1 MMEPFEDFAH
11 RYYWARVNSPLR
23 CCGCFNN
30 RFGSWVACLIWA
42 GFSFY
47 FAIIA
52 FMDKSPFYSYL
63 DQIPLVIFGVIN
75 LIFGCVT
82 LAGFLTVLLLP
93 PSFSRIRFMVY
104 VIATTGALVL
114 IDMLVTFII
123 FVVNPDSFREACLQD
138 AYNNAQNAL
147 DTNLTNVVDASDDYY
162 NCDRLFADQTKWSLL
177 CVVFMYITYVHWML
191 VFAAYAGTSI
201 PYFLSRQAAALPPPG
216 AAPPPPPPPAA
227 TEVLGNLPPTSTEK
241 YEVYSNVAPSSK
253 TKHQA
258 SSTSAKDASLL
269 SKIGLKVDNEG
280 RVVRLESTIP
290 RSIRT
295 TTNNRRDSVY
305 AESAFDERSI
315 TASTSKALEEGLR

>member
-1 MMEPFEDFAH
+1 
-11 RYYWARVNSPLR
+11 
-23 CCGCFNN
+23 
-30 RFGSWVACLIWA
+30 
-42 GFSFY
+42 
-47 FAIIA
+47 
-52 FMDKSPFYSYL
+52 
-63 DQIPLVIFGVIN
+63 
-75 LIFGCVT
+75 
-82 LAGFLTVLLLP
+82 
-93 PSFSRIRFMVY
+93 
-104 VIATTGALVL
+104 
-114 IDMLVTFII
+114 
-123 FVVNPDSFREACLQD
+123 
-138 AYNNAQNAL
+138 
-147 DTNLTNVVDASDDYY
+147 
-162 NCDRLFADQTKWSLL
+162 
-177 CVVFMYITYVHWML
+177 ML

-290 RSIRT
+290 RSIWT

-315 TASTSKALEEGLR
+315 AASTSKALEEGLR